1 MKLSFVNKAIAHKHP
16 GLELVK
22 GDKYFYFA
30 GAGTEVCKQTM
41 VMVPRLNDLTLEN
54 WIAEADAVAAE
65 VRAFD
70 EDRAA
75 AEPSGWARTITAASV
90 SFAVSELSDIR
101 IALQDRHS
109 KLLTVQSQYLDRTG
123 KADDDV
129 KIEMDRLAAL
139 ITKVSNV

>member
-22 GDKYFYFA
+22 GDEYFYFV

-41 VMVPRLNDLTLEN
+41 VMVPRLNDLTLEK

-65 VRAFD
+65 VRTFD
-70 EDRAA
+70 KERAEA
-75 AEPSGWARTITAASV
+75 GMNIATLP
-90 SFAVSELSDIR
+90 SFAYSELSDIR

-109 KLLTVQSQYLDRTG
+109 KLLDVQSQYLDRTG
-123 KADDDV
+123 KADADV

-139 ITKVSNV
+139 IVKVSNI